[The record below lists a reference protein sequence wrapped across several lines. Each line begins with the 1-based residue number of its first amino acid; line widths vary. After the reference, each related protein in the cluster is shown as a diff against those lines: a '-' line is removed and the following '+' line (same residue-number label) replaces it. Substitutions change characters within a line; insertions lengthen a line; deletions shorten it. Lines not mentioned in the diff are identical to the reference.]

1 MALLTAR
8 QGLFVRLLRGLALA
22 LAALC
27 VVSPAAAQDLR
38 ADCNSCRMVVH
49 SLAHPL
55 PLAGNWLFTRNDNPH
70 NKDVALDTQ
79 NWQLVQAPGPWRNVY
94 PDNKN
99 FTVGWYRGTFEFAPD
114 LIGQEV
120 VLLVDAYMGRVNVYI
135 DGQEV
140 YKRPHNINVE
150 RYYSIQP
157 IPVRFIVKQAQQV
170 VTIRVDTPLMTG
182 IYQLPFELRK
192 YDAHDRGLAWEQ
204 FWGGELRTI
213 VAYVVFFFGLFLL
226 LVYAKTRSRMYL
238 IAALGS
244 LASFPFYA
252 APADYLLRFFAPEPL
267 LFVHYFGI
275 FSYFLAYVFCQFYY
289 RFTPRLNWVLGVVS
303 AVSALATGLTVWHGN
318 LDLFHAARIPLFMV
332 SLVCGL
338 LACYQVIRGT
348 ALGKPGAAVLLAGVL
363 ILTAAGV
370 HDALLAMGA
379 ITSVARIFSGMLV
392 YTCTLVYVVST
403 AIANTFVENQGLAKE
418 LGLMNE
424 NLEALVIERT
434 DELQTARDELEM
446 RVQDRTA
453 ELQRSED
460 ALRALNAALEQR
472 VSERT
477 ATLSSTVLAL
487 QKTQDDLVQAEKL
500 ASLGSLVTGVAHELN
515 TPIGNAIVSAST
527 LESRMESM
535 QQAVEQGNLRKS
547 TLLDF
552 CADGAQLSALVSRS
566 CERAA
571 QLINSFKQVAVDQT
585 SEQRREFDLRN
596 VVQDVVATLKASYHT
611 NQWTFQVDI
620 PAGWVCEGYPGPLG
634 RIVAHLIQ
642 NAVLHGFGGRNH
654 GVLQLSAHKAGEKLV
669 ELKVSDDG
677 HGMDAGTLT
686 RIFDPFFTTRMGQGG
701 SGLGLSVARNLA
713 IGVLG
718 GNLTAHSAPGQGAC
732 FTLTIPTA
740 APTRAGATVGI

>member
-1 MALLTAR
+1 MLAGIRTLPGQWRA
-8 QGLFVRLLRGLALA
+8 GLAVV
-22 LAALC
+22 LAAFFLYTP
-27 VVSPAAAQDLR
+27 VAAQDQR
-38 ADCNSCRMVVH
+38 AGCDSCRMVVH
-49 SLAHPL
+49 TLSTPV

-70 NKDVALDTQ
+70 NKDVVLDTQ

-120 VLLVDAYMGRVNVYI
+120 VLLVDAYMGRVSAYV

-140 YKRPHNINVE
+140 FKRPNNINVQ

-157 IPVRFIVKQAQQV
+157 IPIRFVVQQARQV

-192 YDAHDRGLAWEQ
+192 YSAQDASLAWEQ

-213 VAYVVFFFGLFLL
+213 VAYVVFFFGLFFW

-238 IAALGS
+238 IAALS
-244 LASFPFYA
+244 CLASFPFYA

-267 LFVHYFGI
+267 LFVHYFGL

-289 RFTPRLNWVLGVVS
+289 RFTPKINWVLGVAS
-303 AVSALATGLTVWHGN
+303 AASALATGLTVWHGN
-318 LDLFHAARIPLFMV
+318 LDLFHAARIPLFVV
-332 SLVCGL
+332 SLTCGL
-338 LACYQVIRGT
+338 LACYQVTRGT
-348 ALGKPGAAVLLAGVL
+348 VLGKPGAGVLLAGVL
-363 ILTAAGV
+363 ILTAAGL
-370 HDALLAMGA
+370 HDALLAVGA

-392 YTCTLVYVVST
+392 YTCALVYVVST
-403 AIANTFVENQGLAKE
+403 AIANTFVENQDLAKE

-460 ALRALNAALEQR
+460 ALRILNAALEQR

-477 ATLSSTVLAL
+477 ATLSSTVQTL

-500 ASLGSLVTGVAHELN
+500 ASLGALVTGVAHELN
-515 TPIGNAIVSAST
+515 TPIGNAILSAST
-527 LESRMESM
+527 LENRLQGM
-535 QQAVEQGNLRKS
+535 QQAVELGNLRKS
-547 TLLDF
+547 TLLDL
-552 CADGAQLSALVSRS
+552 CTDGARLSALVSRS

-585 SEQRREFDLRN
+585 SEQRREFDLGS
-596 VVQDVVATLKASYHT
+596 VVHDVVATLKATYHT
-611 NQWTFQVDI
+611 NQWEFQIDI
-620 PAGWVCEGYPGPLG
+620 PAGLVCEGYPGPLG
-634 RIVAHLIQ
+634 RIVTNLIQ
-642 NAVLHGFGGRNH
+642 NAVLHGFSGRDH
-654 GVLQLSAHKAGEKLV
+654 GVLRLSAQEAGTCFV
-669 ELKVSDDG
+669 ELKVCDDG
-677 HGMDAGTLT
+677 HGMDAATLSH
-686 RIFDPFFTTRMGQGG
+686 IFDPFFTTRMGQGG
-701 SGLGLSVARNLA
+701 SGLGLSIARNLV

-718 GNLTAHSAPGQGAC
+718 GNLNAHSTPGKGAC
-732 FTLTIPTA
+732 FTLSMPTV
-740 APTRAGATVGI
+740 APKASA

>member
-1 MALLTAR
+1 
-8 QGLFVRLLRGLALA
+8 
-22 LAALC
+22 
-27 VVSPAAAQDLR
+27 
-38 ADCNSCRMVVH
+38 
-49 SLAHPL
+49 
-55 PLAGNWLFTRNDNPH
+55 
-70 NKDVALDTQ
+70 
-79 NWQLVQAPGPWRNVY
+79 
-94 PDNKN
+94 
-99 FTVGWYRGTFEFAPD
+99 
-114 LIGQEV
+114 
-120 VLLVDAYMGRVNVYI
+120 
-135 DGQEV
+135 
-140 YKRPHNINVE
+140 
-150 RYYSIQP
+150 
-157 IPVRFIVKQAQQV
+157 
-170 VTIRVDTPLMTG
+170 
-182 IYQLPFELRK
+182 
-192 YDAHDRGLAWEQ
+192 
-204 FWGGELRTI
+204 
-213 VAYVVFFFGLFLL
+213 
-226 LVYAKTRSRMYL
+226 
-238 IAALGS
+238 
-244 LASFPFYA
+244 
-252 APADYLLRFFAPEPL
+252 
-267 LFVHYFGI
+267 
-275 FSYFLAYVFCQFYY
+275 
-289 RFTPRLNWVLGVVS
+289 
-303 AVSALATGLTVWHGN
+303 
-318 LDLFHAARIPLFMV
+318 
-332 SLVCGL
+332 
-338 LACYQVIRGT
+338 
-348 ALGKPGAAVLLAGVL
+348 
-363 ILTAAGV
+363 
-370 HDALLAMGA
+370 
-379 ITSVARIFSGMLV
+379 
-392 YTCTLVYVVST
+392 
-403 AIANTFVENQGLAKE
+403 
-418 LGLMNE
+418 MNE

-620 PAGWVCEGYPGPLG
+620 PAGLVCEGYPGPLG